1 MATFKLDFYFNGNLQ
16 GSEVIQAFDKKEAR
30 AEAYGRKM
38 SFSLKL
44 RDEEDKVIDHRK
56 ISVKIVPGEE
66 AKEKET
72 KSKSKDRSKLEDSF
86 KYY

>member
-16 GSEVIQAFDKKEAR
+16 GSETIQAFDKKEAR
-30 AEAYGRKM
+30 DEASARKI

-44 RDEEDKVIDHRK
+44 RDTEDKVIDHRK
-56 ISVKIVPGEE
+56 ISVKIVPSEE

>member
-16 GSEVIQAFDKKEAR
+16 GSETIQAYDKKEAR
-30 AEAYGRKM
+30 HEASARKI

-44 RDEEDKVIDHRK
+44 RDEEDKIIDHRK

-66 AKEKET
+66 AKEKEI
-72 KSKSKDRSKLEDSF
+72 KKSKDRSKLEDSF